1 MIHIYITNIKDR
13 VPSDFQS
20 VTGQPFSQNDKFS
33 QQRRDD
39 ARNKLKK
46 LSRDE
51 SLMRL
56 QVDQCAARDR
66 EVWAEAERRAA
77 FLAKI
82 KEGIRGLVAKI
93 DERNENKD
101 TNFALILDLQMRYI
115 YYT

>member
-46 LSRDE
+46 LSTGERTMLRE
-51 SLMRL
+51 VNQRE
-56 QVDQCAARDR
+56 ARDR
-66 EVWAEAERRAA
+66 EVAAEAERRASA
-77 FLAKI
+77 NWRQKSTSVMKI
-82 KEGIRGLVAKI
+82 RTPMSHSLWICRQGTFIAI
-93 DERNENKD
+93 S
-101 TNFALILDLQMRYI
+101 
-115 YYT
+115 